1 MGDRLKNRYYIHRK
15 LFMADISR
23 MFSNC
28 RHYNEADTEYC
39 KCANA
44 LEKYYIAKMKD
55 AGLWDKWSWRSNKK
69 LNVDTSIYITCTQST
84 TNKINIKQ
92 YEKQAEKNFL
102 RKYCITCLA

>member
-1 MGDRLKNRYYIHRK
+1 MRGHASSWPFLKPVDRAEVPDYYDHIKFPMGTMGDRLKNRYYIHRK

-55 AGLWDKWSWRSNKK
+55 AGLWDK
-69 LNVDTSIYITCTQST
+69 
-84 TNKINIKQ
+84 
-92 YEKQAEKNFL
+92 
-102 RKYCITCLA
+102 

>member
-23 MFSNC
+23 IFSNC

-39 KCANA
+39 KCANT

-55 AGLWDKWSWRSNKK
+55 AGLWEKWDGRQKK
-69 LNVDTSIYITCTQST
+69 LTH
-84 TNKINIKQ
+84 
-92 YEKQAEKNFL
+92 L
-102 RKYCITCLA
+102 M